1 VVNLATQSFSNFM
14 KKQSYENYIRYY
26 APHHFVYY
34 PLATGFFAASVYFSF
49 TRAETAL
56 WIFISVIFVFLIAL
70 SFMLRQHYALTLQN
84 RIVRLELRYR
94 YFTLT
99 GKRLE
104 EMEHE
109 LRDSQ
114 LFSLRFA
121 SDAELPDLVERALKE
136 QIGGEKIKKSIVDWK
151 GDYDRV

>member
-1 VVNLATQSFSNFM
+1 M
-14 KKQSYENYIRYY
+14 EQSYRNHIRYY
-26 APHHFVYY
+26 APHHFLFY
-34 PLATGFFAASVYFSF
+34 PITLALLGASVYFSV
-49 TRAETAL
+49 TREESAV
-56 WIFISVIFVFLIAL
+56 WIFISALIILLIWL
-70 SFMLRQHYALTLQN
+70 SYMLRQHYALTLQN

-104 EMEHE
+104 AFEHE

-121 SDAELPDLVERALKE
+121 SDTELPDLVERARMKK
-136 QIGGEKIKKSIVDWK
+136 IGGDKIKKSIVRWRADNH
-151 GDYDRV
+151 RV

>member
-1 VVNLATQSFSNFM
+1 M
-14 KKQSYENYIRYY
+14 KQSYENYIRFY

-34 PLATGFFAASVYFSF
+34 PMAIGFFATAVYFSF
-49 TRAETAL
+49 TREETAL
-56 WIFISVIFVFLIAL
+56 WIFISAIFVFLIVL

-104 EMEHE
+104 AFEHE

-114 LFSLRFA
+114 LFALRFA
-121 SDAELPDLVERALKE
+121 SDAELPGLTDRAREEK
-136 QIGGEKIKKSIVDWK
+136 ISGEKIKKSIVNWK
-151 GDYDRV
+151 GDFNRV